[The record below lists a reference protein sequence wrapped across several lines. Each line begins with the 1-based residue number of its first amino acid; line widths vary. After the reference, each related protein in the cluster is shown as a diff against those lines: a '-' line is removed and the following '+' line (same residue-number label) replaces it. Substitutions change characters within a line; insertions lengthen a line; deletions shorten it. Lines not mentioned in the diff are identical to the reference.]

1 MLDSSDFL
9 FVNHHGS
16 IAEALLHRS
25 LIALREEIHEPS
37 SDILGGRIE
46 IKHLVEIGVIHLAMH
61 RFLDMG
67 EIYHHA
73 ILVQLSAHEK
83 KFNLPV
89 VTMQT
94 AALTLVTEGKR
105 MGS

>member
-37 SDILGGRIE
+37 SDILGQKICIFAE
-46 IKHLVEIGVIHLAMH
+46 NFFK
-61 RFLDMG
+61 
-67 EIYHHA
+67 Y
-73 ILVQLSAHEK
+73 
-83 KFNLPV
+83 
-89 VTMQT
+89 
-94 AALTLVTEGKR
+94 GKDTNKI
-105 MGS
+105 

>member
-37 SDILGGRIE
+37 SDILGSRIE
-46 IKHLVEIGVIHLAMH
+46 IKHLVEIGMIHLAMH

-67 EIYHHA
+67 EIDNHT
-73 ILVQLSAHEK
+73 ILVQLSAHK
-83 KFNLPV
+83 KSSICQL
-89 VTMQT
+89 
-94 AALTLVTEGKR
+94 
-105 MGS
+105 

>member
-1 MLDSSDFL
+1 MLNSSDFL
-9 FVNHHGS
+9 FINHHGS

-25 LIALREEIHEPS
+25 LIALRKEIYEPS

-46 IKHLVEIGVIHLAMH
+46 IKHLVEIGMIHLAMH
-61 RFLDMG
+61 RFLDMS

-73 ILVQLSAHEK
+73 ILVQFSAHK
-83 KFNLPV
+83 KEFYLPV

-94 AALTLVTEGKR
+94 AALTLVTEDKR
-105 MGS
+105 MGC

>member
-61 RFLDMG
+61 RFLDMDKS
-67 EIYHHA
+67 ITMPSWFNSLPTKKSS
-73 ILVQLSAHEK
+73 ICQL
-83 KFNLPV
+83 
-89 VTMQT
+89 
-94 AALTLVTEGKR
+94 
-105 MGS
+105 

>member
-1 MLDSSDFL
+1 MLDSLDFL

-25 LIALREEIHEPS
+25 LIALREEIYEPS
-37 SDILGGRIE
+37 SYIFGGRIE

-73 ILVQLSAHEK
+73 ILVQLSAHK
-83 KFNLPV
+83 KSSICQL
-89 VTMQT
+89 
-94 AALTLVTEGKR
+94 
-105 MGS
+105 